1 MKKRTK
7 NNRGWAMIL
16 LMLAISLQVQ
26 AQNLITL
33 KLENKP
39 LPAAL
44 KLIEREGGK
53 NVIFSV
59 TETEKHHVSA
69 DIQQKTQAE
78 AISMIL
84 QGTPFIYKERA
95 DYFAIQKKDTRAKA
109 IEIRGKVMNEKNEP
123 MPYCNVLLLASD
135 STFVNGCVTQADGS
149 FLMLGEEGVPY
160 SLRASYIGYATATQ
174 TIGDKNLIQLLPDAQ
189 ALEEVTITAERP
201 LIEPS
206 ANGLKANV
214 IGTSLAKMGTASE
227 MLSHLPFVTGK
238 DGSYTVLGHGTPEI
252 YINNRKVRDTGE
264 LERLRADEIVS
275 AEVIT
280 TPGAQYAADV
290 PAVIRIRTIKQR
302 GQGWSGSLA
311 SNYDRGHKAR
321 GYEQVKL
328 NYRTGGLDIFGSGY
342 VTRSTFYGNSTSD
355 DRLEASSVWDMHTQ
369 TLRDRKLDY
378 FYGTL
383 GLNYDFNE
391 RHSVGVRYEPNTLLN
406 NHHNH
411 VYANVIVKKDGEFLE
426 EIQTV
431 QKNET
436 KPRWN
441 HSLNGYYVGSIGKW
455 QVDVNADYYFGRA
468 ETLQTITNNG
478 EEAAESTSKVRNY
491 LYAVKAVASSP
502 VGKGHFSIGT
512 EETFTNRHD
521 LFLQSGFSADAN
533 NHVKQS
539 LWSVFADYSLPL
551 GKWSFSAGFRYEYQK
566 TDYYENNIYKEEQSP
581 TYNDFIP
588 TLSANYRNG
597 DWSLTLSYKNY
608 KENVPYSIL
617 TNAINY
623 RSKYEYMTG
632 NPLLPKQTSDRLS
645 LDASWKW
652 IYLTTWYQYVKNS
665 LTTVTQAYNDET
677 HPGVTVIDYQVIPD
691 TYSYGTMVTLAPRFG
706 IWQPQLTTGVSFW
719 DSDLKTIGIDYDW
732 NDPYWYV
739 ILDNTFT
746 LPKGWFINL
755 QATYVPKFKQGSADK
770 KAMGVVDFRLSK
782 SFLKDDALSVTL
794 TANDIF
800 HTQHN
805 AMTAYSIG
813 TSTTFTEY
821 YDHQRVGV
829 TLSYKFNAT
838 KSKYKGTGAGQSEK
852 SRL

>member
-1 MKKRTK
+1 MKERR
-7 NNRGWAMIL
+7 NNRGWAIIIW
-16 LMLAISLQVQ
+16 MLTIALQTQ
-26 AQNLITL
+26 AQNLISL

-53 NVIFSV
+53 NIIFSV
-59 TETEKHHVSA
+59 TETEKHSVSA
-69 DIQQKTQAE
+69 DIRQKTQAE
-78 AISMIL
+78 AIDMVL

-95 DYFAIQKKDTRAKA
+95 DYFAIQKKDTKAKT
-109 IEIRGKVMNEKNEP
+109 IEIRGMVMNEKNEP
-123 MPYCNVLLLASD
+123 MPYCNVLLLTSD
-135 STFVNGCVTQADGS
+135 STFVNGCVTKEDGS
-149 FLMLGEEGVPY
+149 FLMIGEEGRPY
-160 SLRASYIGYATATQ
+160 LIKASYIGYVITTQ
-174 TIGDKNLIQLLPDAQ
+174 AIEARNLIQLLPDAFT
-189 ALEEVTITAERP
+189 LEEVTVTAERP

-252 YINNRKVRDTGE
+252 YINNRKVRDTSE
-264 LERLRADEIVS
+264 LDRLHADEIVS

-280 TPGAQYAADV
+280 TPGAQYAANV
-290 PAVIRIRTIKQR
+290 PAVIRIRTVKQR
-302 GQGWSGSLA
+302 GQGWSGSFRT
-311 SNYDRGHKAR
+311 NYSQGSLAR
-321 GYEQVKL
+321 GNGQVNL
-328 NYRTGGLDIFGSGY
+328 NYRTGGLDIFGRAY
-342 VTRSTFYGNSTSD
+342 VTRSSFYGNSTSD
-355 DRLEASSVWDMHTQ
+355 DRLEASSVWDVHTQ
-369 TLRDRKLDY
+369 KHYNQKTDY
-378 FYGTL
+378 FFGTL
-383 GLNYDFNE
+383 GFNYDFNE
-391 RHSVGVRYEPNTLLN
+391 RHSIGLRYEPNAPFG
-406 NHHNH
+406 NHQKH
-411 VYANVIVKKDGEFLE
+411 VYSDVTVKKDDEFLE
-426 EIQTV
+426 EMKTEQV
-431 QKNET
+431 NQDKS
-436 KPRWN
+436 KWK
-441 HSLNGYYVGSIGKW
+441 HSVNAYYTGNIGKW
-455 QVDVNADYYFGRA
+455 QVDVNADYLFGQS
-468 ETLQTITNNG
+468 EKLQQITNNG
-478 EEAAESTSKVRNY
+478 EKAAESTSKVRNY
-491 LYAVKAVASSP
+491 LYAVKAVASTP
-502 VGKGHFSIGT
+502 IGKGHFSIGT

-521 LFLQSGFSADAN
+521 LFLQSGFSADAD

-539 LWSVFADYSLPL
+539 SWSAFANYSLPL
-551 GKWSFSAGFRYEYQK
+551 GKWNLSAGFRYEHQQ
-566 TDYYENNIYKEEQSP
+566 TDYYENNIYKKEQSP
-581 TYNDFIP
+581 VYNDFIP

-597 DWSLTLSYKNY
+597 DWNLNLSYKYLKGNP
-608 KENVPYSIL
+608 PYSL
-617 TNAINY
+617 LNSAINY

-632 NPLLPKQTSDRLS
+632 NPLLEKQQNKAFL

-652 IYLTTWYQYVKNS
+652 IYISIWYNSVKNS
-665 LTTVTQAYNDET
+665 ITTVSQAYNDET
-677 HPGVTVIDYQVIPD
+677 HPGVTIIDYQNIPSAR
-691 TYSYGTMVTLAPRFG
+691 SYGGNITLAPKFG
-706 IWQPQLTTGVSFW
+706 FWQPQATINLSFW
-719 DSDLKTIGIDYDW
+719 DSDLEAIGINYDW
-732 NDPYWYV
+732 NDPYWYF

-746 LPKGWFINL
+746 LPKGWFINV
-755 QATYVPKFKQGSADK
+755 QGTYVPKFKQSASKK

>member
-1 MKKRTK
+1 MKERR
-7 NNRGWAMIL
+7 NNRGWAIIIW
-16 LMLAISLQVQ
+16 MLAIALQTQ
-26 AQNLITL
+26 AQNLISL

-44 KLIEREGGK
+44 KLIEREGRK

-59 TETEKHHVSA
+59 TETEKHSVSA
-69 DIQQKTQAE
+69 DIRQKTQAE
-78 AISMIL
+78 AIDMVL
-84 QGTPFIYKERA
+84 QGTPFIYKERT
-95 DYFAIQKKDTRAKA
+95 DYFAIQKKDTKAKA
-109 IEIRGKVMNEKNEP
+109 IEIRGMVMNEKNEP
-123 MPYCNVLLLASD
+123 MPYCNVLLLTSD
-135 STFVNGCVTQADGS
+135 STFVNGCVTKEDGS
-149 FLMLGEEGVPY
+149 FLMMGEEGRPY
-160 SLRASYIGYATATQ
+160 LIKASYIGYVTTTQ
-174 TIGDKNLIQLLPDAQ
+174 TLEARNLIQLLPDAL

-214 IGTSLAKMGTASE
+214 IGTSLAKMGTAGE

-252 YINNRKVRDTGE
+252 YINNRKVRDTSE
-264 LERLRADEIVS
+264 LDRLRADEIVS

-280 TPGAQYAADV
+280 TPGAQYAANV
-290 PAVIRIRTIKQR
+290 PAVIRIKTVKQR
-302 GQGWSGSLA
+302 GQGWSGSFRT
-311 SNYDRGHKAR
+311 NYSQGSLAR
-321 GYEQVKL
+321 GYGQVNL
-328 NYRTGGLDIFGSGY
+328 NYRTGGLDIFGMGY
-342 VTRSTFYGNSTSD
+342 VTRSSFYGNSTSD
-355 DRLEASSVWDMHTQ
+355 DRLEASSVWDVHTQ
-369 TLRDRKLDY
+369 KHYNQKTDY
-378 FYGTL
+378 FFGTL
-383 GLNYDFNE
+383 GFNYDFNE
-391 RHSVGVRYEPNTLLN
+391 RHSIGLRYEPNAPFG
-406 NHHNH
+406 NHKKH
-411 VYANVIVKKDGEFLE
+411 VYSDVTVKKDGEFLE
-426 EIQTV
+426 EMKTEQV
-431 QKNET
+431 NQDKS
-436 KPRWN
+436 KWK
-441 HSLNGYYVGSIGKW
+441 HSVNAYYTGNIGKW
-455 QVDVNADYYFGRA
+455 QVDVNADYLFGQS
-468 ETLQTITNNG
+468 EKLQQITNNG
-478 EEAAESTSKVRNY
+478 EKAAESTSKVRNY
-491 LYAVKAVASSP
+491 LYAVKAVASTP
-502 VGKGHFSIGT
+502 IGKGHFSIGT

-521 LFLQSGFSADAN
+521 LFLQSGFSADAD

-539 LWSVFADYSLPL
+539 SWSAFANYSLPL
-551 GKWSFSAGFRYEYQK
+551 GKWNLSAGFRYEHQQ

-581 TYNDFIP
+581 VYNDFIP

-597 DWSLTLSYKNY
+597 DWNLNLSYKYLKGNP
-608 KENVPYSIL
+608 PYSL
-617 TNAINY
+617 LNSAINY

-632 NPLLPKQTSDRLS
+632 NPLLEKQQNKAFL

-652 IYLTTWYQYVKNS
+652 IYISTWYNSVKNS
-665 LTTVTQAYNDET
+665 ITTVSQAYNDET
-677 HPGVTVIDYQVIPD
+677 HPGVTIIDYQNIPSAR
-691 TYSYGTMVTLAPRFG
+691 SYGGNITLAPKFG
-706 IWQPQLTTGVSFW
+706 FWQPQATINLSFW
-719 DSDLKTIGIDYDW
+719 DSDLEAIGINYDW
-732 NDPYWYV
+732 NDPYWYF

-746 LPKGWFINL
+746 LPKGWFINV
-755 QATYVPKFKQGSADK
+755 QGTYVPKFKQSASKK

>member
-1 MKKRTK
+1 MKERR
-7 NNRGWAMIL
+7 NNRGWAIIIW
-16 LMLAISLQVQ
+16 MLAIALQTQ
-26 AQNLITL
+26 AQNLISL

-44 KLIEREGGK
+44 KLIEREGRK

-59 TETEKHHVSA
+59 TETEKHSVSA
-69 DIQQKTQAE
+69 DIRQKTQAE
-78 AISMIL
+78 AIDMVL
-84 QGTPFIYKERA
+84 QGTPFIYKERT
-95 DYFAIQKKDTRAKA
+95 DYFAIQKKDTKAKA
-109 IEIRGKVMNEKNEP
+109 IEIRGMVMNEKNEP
-123 MPYCNVLLLASD
+123 MPYCNVLLLTSD
-135 STFVNGCVTQADGS
+135 STFVNGCVTKEDGS
-149 FLMLGEEGVPY
+149 FLMMGEEGRPY
-160 SLRASYIGYATATQ
+160 LIKASYIGYVTTTQ
-174 TIGDKNLIQLLPDAQ
+174 TLEARNLIQLLPDAL

-214 IGTSLAKMGTASE
+214 IGTSLAKMGTAGE

-252 YINNRKVRDTGE
+252 YINNRKVRDTSE
-264 LERLRADEIVS
+264 LDRLRADEIVS

-280 TPGAQYAADV
+280 TPGAQYAANV
-290 PAVIRIRTIKQR
+290 PAVIRIKTVKQR
-302 GQGWSGSLA
+302 GQGWSGSFRT
-311 SNYDRGHKAR
+311 NYSQGSLAR
-321 GYEQVKL
+321 GYGQVNL
-328 NYRTGGLDIFGSGY
+328 NYRTGGLDIFGMGY
-342 VTRSTFYGNSTSD
+342 VTRSSFYGNSTSD
-355 DRLEASSVWDMHTQ
+355 DRLEASSVWDVHTQ
-369 TLRDRKLDY
+369 KHYNQKTDY
-378 FYGTL
+378 FFGTL
-383 GLNYDFNE
+383 GFNYDFNE
-391 RHSVGVRYEPNTLLN
+391 RHSIGLRYEPNAPFG
-406 NHHNH
+406 NHKKH
-411 VYANVIVKKDGEFLE
+411 VYSDVTVKKDGEFLE
-426 EIQTV
+426 EMKTEQV
-431 QKNET
+431 NQDKS
-436 KPRWN
+436 KWK
-441 HSLNGYYVGSIGKW
+441 HSVNAYYTGNIGKW
-455 QVDVNADYYFGRA
+455 QVDVNADYLFGQS
-468 ETLQTITNNG
+468 EKLQQITNN
-478 EEAAESTSKVRNY
+478 EEKAAESTSKVRNY
-491 LYAVKAVASSP
+491 LYAVKAVASTP
-502 VGKGHFSIGT
+502 IGKGHFSIGT

-521 LFLQSGFSADAN
+521 LFLQSGFSADAD

-539 LWSVFADYSLPL
+539 SWSAFANYSLPL
-551 GKWSFSAGFRYEYQK
+551 GKWNLSAGFRYEHQQ

-581 TYNDFIP
+581 VYNDFIP

-597 DWSLTLSYKNY
+597 DWNLNLSYKYLKGNP
-608 KENVPYSIL
+608 PYSL
-617 TNAINY
+617 LNSAINY

-632 NPLLPKQTSDRLS
+632 NPLLEKQQNKAFL

-652 IYLTTWYQYVKNS
+652 IYISTWYNSVKNS
-665 LTTVTQAYNDET
+665 ITTVSQAYNDET
-677 HPGVTVIDYQVIPD
+677 HPGVTIIDYQNIPSAR
-691 TYSYGTMVTLAPRFG
+691 SYGGNITLAPKFG
-706 IWQPQLTTGVSFW
+706 FWQPQATINLSFW
-719 DSDLKTIGIDYDW
+719 DSDLEAIGINYDW
-732 NDPYWYV
+732 NDPYWYF

-746 LPKGWFINL
+746 LPKGWFINV
-755 QATYVPKFKQGSADK
+755 QGTYVPKFKQSASKK

>member
-1 MKKRTK
+1 MKKRR
-7 NNRGWAMIL
+7 NNRGWAIIIW
-16 LMLAISLQVQ
+16 MLAIALQTQ
-26 AQNLITL
+26 AQNLISL

-59 TETEKHHVSA
+59 TETEKHSVSA
-69 DIQQKTQAE
+69 DIRQKTQAE
-78 AISMIL
+78 AIDMVL
-84 QGTPFIYKERA
+84 QGTPFIYKERT
-95 DYFAIQKKDTRAKA
+95 DYFAIQKKDTKAKA
-109 IEIRGKVMNEKNEP
+109 IEIRGMVMNEKNEP
-123 MPYCNVLLLASD
+123 MPYCNVLLLTSD
-135 STFVNGCVTQADGS
+135 STFVNGCVTKEDGS
-149 FLMLGEEGVPY
+149 FLMMGEESRPY
-160 SLRASYIGYATATQ
+160 LIKASYIGYVTTTQ
-174 TIGDKNLIQLLPDAQ
+174 ALEARNLIQLLPDAM
-189 ALEEVTITAERP
+189 ALEEVTVTAERP
-201 LIEPS
+201 LIEAS

-252 YINNRKVRDTGE
+252 YINNRKVRDTSE
-264 LERLRADEIVS
+264 LDRLRADEIVS

-280 TPGAQYAADV
+280 TPGAQYAANV
-290 PAVIRIRTIKQR
+290 PAVIRIRTVKQR
-302 GQGWSGSLA
+302 GQGWSGSFRT
-311 SNYDRGHKAR
+311 NYSQGSLAR
-321 GYEQVKL
+321 GNGQVNL
-328 NYRTGGLDIFGSGY
+328 NYRTGGLDIFGRAY
-342 VTRSTFYGNSTSD
+342 VTRSSFYGNSTSD
-355 DRLEASSVWDMHTQ
+355 DRLEASSVWDVHTQ
-369 TLRDRKLDY
+369 KHYNQKTDY
-378 FYGTL
+378 FFGTL
-383 GLNYDFNE
+383 GFNYDFNE
-391 RHSVGVRYEPNTLLN
+391 RHSIGLRYEPNAPFG
-406 NHHNH
+406 NHQKH
-411 VYANVIVKKDGEFLE
+411 VYSDVTVKKDDEFLE
-426 EIQTV
+426 EMKTEQV
-431 QKNET
+431 NQDKS
-436 KPRWN
+436 KWK
-441 HSLNGYYVGSIGKW
+441 HSVNAYYTGNIGKW
-455 QVDVNADYYFGRA
+455 QVDVNADYLFGQS
-468 ETLQTITNNG
+468 EKLQQITNNG
-478 EEAAESTSKVRNY
+478 EKAAESTGKVRNY
-491 LYAVKAVASSP
+491 LYAVKAVASTP
-502 VGKGHFSIGT
+502 IGKGHFSIGT

-521 LFLQSGFSADAN
+521 LFLQSGFSADAD

-539 LWSVFADYSLPL
+539 SWSAFANYSLPL
-551 GKWSFSAGFRYEYQK
+551 GKWNLSAGFRYEHQQ

-581 TYNDFIP
+581 VYNDFIP

-597 DWSLTLSYKNY
+597 DWNLNLSYKYLKGNP
-608 KENVPYSIL
+608 PYSL
-617 TNAINY
+617 LNSAINY

-632 NPLLPKQTSDRLS
+632 NPLLEKQQNKAFL

-652 IYLTTWYQYVKNS
+652 IYISTWYNSVKNS
-665 LTTVTQAYNDET
+665 ITTVSQAYNDET
-677 HPGVTVIDYQVIPD
+677 HPGVTIIDYQNIPSAR
-691 TYSYGTMVTLAPRFG
+691 SYGGNITLAPKFG
-706 IWQPQLTTGVSFW
+706 FWQPQATINLSFW
-719 DSDLKTIGIDYDW
+719 DSDLEAIGINYDW
-732 NDPYWYV
+732 NDPYWYF

-746 LPKGWFINL
+746 LPKGWFINV
-755 QATYVPKFKQGSADK
+755 QGTYVPKFKQSASKK

>member
-1 MKKRTK
+1 MKEKRD
-7 NNRGWAMIL
+7 NRGWVIIL
-16 LMLAISLQVQ
+16 IFLTLVLNTQ
-26 AQNLITL
+26 AQNLIN
-33 KLENKP
+33 LEFKGKP

-53 NVIFSV
+53 NIIFSV
-59 TETEKHHVSA
+59 TETEKHSVSA
-69 DIQQKTQAE
+69 NIQQKTQAE
-78 AISMIL
+78 AISIVL
-84 QGTPFIYKERA
+84 QGTPFTYKERT
-95 DYFAIQKKDTRAKA
+95 DYFAIQKKDTKAKA
-109 IEIRGKVMNEKNEP
+109 IEIRGIVIDEKNEP
-123 MPYCNVLLLASD
+123 MPYCNVLLLSSD
-135 STFVNGCVTQADGS
+135 STFVNGCITKDDGS
-149 FLMLGEEGVPY
+149 FLMMGEEGVPY

-174 TIGDKNLIQLLPDAQ
+174 AIGSKNLIQLLPDSKI
-189 ALEEVTITAERP
+189 LEEVTVTAERP

-214 IGTSLAKMGTASE
+214 IGTSLAKMGTAND
-227 MLSHLPFVTGK
+227 MLSHLPLVTGK

-264 LERLRADEIVS
+264 LDRLRADEIVS
-275 AEVIT
+275 AEIIT
-280 TPGAQYAADV
+280 TPGAEYAANV
-290 PAVIRIRTIKQR
+290 AAVIRIKTIKQR

-311 SNYDRGHKAR
+311 TNYNKGQMAR

-342 VTRSTFYGNSTSD
+342 VTRSTFYGNSTAD
-355 DRLEASSVWDMHTQ
+355 DRLEASSIWETHTQ
-369 TLRDRKLDY
+369 KHYNRKLDY

-383 GLNYDFNE
+383 GFNYDFNE
-391 RHSVGVRYEPNTLLN
+391 RHSIGVRYEPKTLFK
-406 NHHNH
+406 NHYNH
-411 VYANVIVKKDGEFLE
+411 VHADVIVKKDGEFLE
-426 EIQTV
+426 NMKTKQE
-431 QKNET
+431 NET
-436 KPRWN
+436 KPQWN

-455 QVDVNADYYFGRA
+455 QVDVNADYYLGQS
-468 ETLQTITNNG
+468 ETLQSITNNG
-478 EEAAESTSKVRNY
+478 KEAAESTSKIRNY
-491 LYAVKAVASSP
+491 LYAVKAVVSRP
-502 VGKGHFSIGT
+502 LTKGHLSIGT
-512 EETFTNRHD
+512 EETYTNRHD
-521 LFLQSGFSADAN
+521 RFLQSGFSTDAN

-539 LWSVFADYSLPL
+539 LWSVFANYSLPL

-566 TDYYENNIYKEEQSP
+566 TDYYENKIYQEEQSP

-597 DWSLTLSYKNY
+597 DWNLNLSYKNY
-608 KENVPYSIL
+608 KENVSYSVL

-632 NPLLPKQTSDRLS
+632 NPLLPKQTSDRLT
-645 LDASWKW
+645 LDAFWKW
-652 IYLTTWYQYVKNS
+652 IYLSTWFQHVKNS

-677 HPGVTVIDYQVIPD
+677 HPGVTIIDYQAIPD
-691 TYSYGTMVTLAPRFG
+691 SYSYGTMLTLAPKLG
-706 IWQPQLTTGVSFW
+706 IWQPQVTTGVSFW
-719 DSDLKTIGIDYDW
+719 DSDLEAIGIKYDW
-732 NDPYWYV
+732 NDPYWYI
-739 ILDNTFT
+739 ILDNTLN

-755 QATYVPKFKQGSADK
+755 QATYVPKFKQDSAKK

-782 SFLKDDALSVTL
+782 SFLKDDALSITL

-805 AMTAYSIG
+805 AMTSYSIG

-821 YDHQRVGV
+821 YDHQRIGV

-852 SRL
+852 NRL

>member
-1 MKKRTK
+1 MKKRR
-7 NNRGWAMIL
+7 NNRGWAIIL
-16 LMLAISLQVQ
+16 LMLTVALQVQ
-26 AQNLITL
+26 AQNLISL
-33 KLENKP
+33 KLENRP

-59 TETEKHHVSA
+59 TETEKHSVSA
-69 DIQQKTQAE
+69 DIRQKTQAE
-78 AISMIL
+78 AIDMVL
-84 QGTPFIYKERA
+84 QGTPFIYKERE
-95 DYFAIQKKDTRAKA
+95 DYFAIQKKDTKAKA
-109 IEIRGKVMNEKNEP
+109 IEIRGMVIDEKNEP
-123 MPYCNVLLLASD
+123 MPYCNVLLLTSD
-135 STFVNGCVTQADGS
+135 STFVNGCVTKEDGS
-149 FLMLGEEGVPY
+149 FLMMGEESRPY
-160 SLRASYIGYATATQ
+160 LIKASYIGYITTTQ
-174 TIGDKNLIQLLPDAQ
+174 ALETRNLIQLLPDAL
-189 ALEEVTITAERP
+189 ALEEVTVTAERP

-214 IGTSLAKMGTASE
+214 IGTSLAKMGTAGE

-264 LERLRADEIVS
+264 LDRLRADEIVS

-280 TPGAQYAADV
+280 TPSAQYAANV
-290 PAVIRIRTIKQR
+290 PAVIRIRTVKQR
-302 GQGWSGSLA
+302 GQGWSGSFRT
-311 SNYDRGHKAR
+311 NYSQGSLAR
-321 GYEQVKL
+321 GNGQVNL
-328 NYRTGGLDIFGSGY
+328 NYRTGGLDIFGRAY
-342 VTRSTFYGNSTSD
+342 VTRSSFYGNSTSD
-355 DRLEASSVWDMHTQ
+355 DRLEASSVWDVHTQ
-369 TLRDRKLDY
+369 KHYNQKTDY
-378 FYGTL
+378 FFGTL
-383 GLNYDFNE
+383 GFNYDFNE
-391 RHSVGVRYEPNTLLN
+391 RHSIGLRYEPNAPFG
-406 NHHNH
+406 NHQKH
-411 VYANVIVKKDGEFLE
+411 VYSDVTVKKDGEFLE
-426 EIQTV
+426 EMKTEQV
-431 QKNET
+431 NQDKS
-436 KPRWN
+436 KWK
-441 HSLNGYYVGSIGKW
+441 HSVNAYYTGNIGKW
-455 QVDVNADYYFGRA
+455 QVDVNADYLFGQS
-468 ETLQTITNNG
+468 EKLQQITNNG
-478 EEAAESTSKVRNY
+478 EKAAESTSKVRNY
-491 LYAVKAVASSP
+491 LYAVKAVASTP
-502 VGKGHFSIGT
+502 IGKGHFSIGT

-521 LFLQSGFSADAN
+521 LFLQSGFSADAD

-539 LWSVFADYSLPL
+539 SWSAFANYSLPL
-551 GKWSFSAGFRYEYQK
+551 GKWNLSAGFRYEHQQ

-581 TYNDFIP
+581 VYNDFIP

-597 DWSLTLSYKNY
+597 DWNLNLSYKYLKGNP
-608 KENVPYSIL
+608 PYSL
-617 TNAINY
+617 LNSAINY

-632 NPLLPKQTSDRLS
+632 NPLLEKQQNKAFL

-652 IYLTTWYQYVKNS
+652 IYISTWYNSVKNS
-665 LTTVTQAYNDET
+665 ITTVSQAYNDET
-677 HPGVTVIDYQVIPD
+677 HPGVTIIDYQNIPSAR
-691 TYSYGTMVTLAPRFG
+691 SYGGNITLAPKFG
-706 IWQPQLTTGVSFW
+706 FWQPQATINLSFW
-719 DSDLKTIGIDYDW
+719 DSDLEAIGINYDW
-732 NDPYWYV
+732 NDPYWYF

-746 LPKGWFINL
+746 LPKGWFINV
-755 QATYVPKFKQGSADK
+755 QGTYVPKFKQSASKK

>member
-1 MKKRTK
+1 MKERR
-7 NNRGWAMIL
+7 NNRGWAIIIW
-16 LMLAISLQVQ
+16 MLAIALQTQ
-26 AQNLITL
+26 AQNLISL

-44 KLIEREGGK
+44 KLIEREGRK

-59 TETEKHHVSA
+59 TETEKHSVSA
-69 DIQQKTQAE
+69 DIRQKTQAE
-78 AISMIL
+78 AIDMVL
-84 QGTPFIYKERA
+84 QGTPFIYKERT
-95 DYFAIQKKDTRAKA
+95 DYFAIQKKDTKAKA
-109 IEIRGKVMNEKNEP
+109 IEIRGMVMNEKNEP
-123 MPYCNVLLLASD
+123 MPYCNVLLLTSD
-135 STFVNGCVTQADGS
+135 STFVNGCVTKEDGS
-149 FLMLGEEGVPY
+149 FLMMGEEGRPY
-160 SLRASYIGYATATQ
+160 LIKASYIGYVTTTQ
-174 TIGDKNLIQLLPDAQ
+174 TLEARNLIQLLPDAL

-214 IGTSLAKMGTASE
+214 IGTSLAKMGTAGE

-252 YINNRKVRDTGE
+252 YINNRKVRDTSE
-264 LERLRADEIVS
+264 LDRLRADEIVS

-280 TPGAQYAADV
+280 TPGAQYAANV
-290 PAVIRIRTIKQR
+290 PAVIRIKTVKQR
-302 GQGWSGSLA
+302 GQGWSGSFRT
-311 SNYDRGHKAR
+311 NYSQGSLAR
-321 GYEQVKL
+321 GNGQVNL
-328 NYRTGGLDIFGSGY
+328 NYRTGGLDIFGMGY
-342 VTRSTFYGNSTSD
+342 VTRSSFYGNSTSD
-355 DRLEASSVWDMHTQ
+355 DRLEASSVWDVHTQ
-369 TLRDRKLDY
+369 KHYNQKTDY
-378 FYGTL
+378 FFGTL
-383 GLNYDFNE
+383 GFNYDFNE
-391 RHSVGVRYEPNTLLN
+391 RHSIGLRYEPNAPFG
-406 NHHNH
+406 NHKKH
-411 VYANVIVKKDGEFLE
+411 VYSDVTVKKDGEFLE
-426 EIQTV
+426 EMKTEQV
-431 QKNET
+431 NQDKS
-436 KPRWN
+436 KWK
-441 HSLNGYYVGSIGKW
+441 HSVNAYYTGNIGKW
-455 QVDVNADYYFGRA
+455 QVDVNADYLFGQS
-468 ETLQTITNNG
+468 EKLQQITNN
-478 EEAAESTSKVRNY
+478 EEKAAESTSKVRNY
-491 LYAVKAVASSP
+491 LYAVKAVASTP
-502 VGKGHFSIGT
+502 IGKGHFSIGT

-521 LFLQSGFSADAN
+521 LFLQSGFSADAD

-539 LWSVFADYSLPL
+539 SWSAFANYSLPL
-551 GKWSFSAGFRYEYQK
+551 GKWNLSAGFRYEHQQ

-581 TYNDFIP
+581 VYNDFIP

-597 DWSLTLSYKNY
+597 DWNLNLSYKYLKGNP
-608 KENVPYSIL
+608 PYSL
-617 TNAINY
+617 LNSAINY

-632 NPLLPKQTSDRLS
+632 NPLLEKQQNKAFL

-652 IYLTTWYQYVKNS
+652 IYISTWYNSVKNS
-665 LTTVTQAYNDET
+665 ITTVSQAYNDET
-677 HPGVTVIDYQVIPD
+677 HPGVTIIDYQNIPSAR
-691 TYSYGTMVTLAPRFG
+691 SYGGNITLAPKFG
-706 IWQPQLTTGVSFW
+706 FWQPQATINLSFW
-719 DSDLKTIGIDYDW
+719 DSDLEAIGINYDW
-732 NDPYWYV
+732 NDPYWYF

-746 LPKGWFINL
+746 LPKGWFINV
-755 QATYVPKFKQGSADK
+755 QGTYVPKFKQSASKK

>member
-1 MKKRTK
+1 M
-7 NNRGWAMIL
+7 M
-16 LMLAISLQVQ
+16 
-26 AQNLITL
+26 
-33 KLENKP
+33 
-39 LPAAL
+39 
-44 KLIEREGGK
+44 
-53 NVIFSV
+53 
-59 TETEKHHVSA
+59 
-69 DIQQKTQAE
+69 
-78 AISMIL
+78 
-84 QGTPFIYKERA
+84 
-95 DYFAIQKKDTRAKA
+95 
-109 IEIRGKVMNEKNEP
+109 
-123 MPYCNVLLLASD
+123 
-135 STFVNGCVTQADGS
+135 
-149 FLMLGEEGVPY
+149 GEEGVSY
-160 SLRASYIGYATATQ
+160 KLRASFIGYATATQ
-174 TIGDKNLIQLLPDAQ
+174 TIGSKNLIQLVPDAQ

-214 IGTSLAKMGTASE
+214 VGTSLAKMGTASE

-264 LERLRADEIVS
+264 LDRLRADEIVS

-280 TPGAQYAADV
+280 VPGAHYAADV

-311 SNYDRGHKAR
+311 SKYDRGHKAR

-369 TLRDRKLDY
+369 TLRNRKLDY

-383 GLNYDFNE
+383 GFNYDFNE
-391 RHSVGVRYEPNTLLN
+391 RHSIGVRYEPNTLLN
-406 NHHNH
+406 NHYNH
-411 VYANVIVKKDGEFLE
+411 VYADVIVKKDGEFLE
-426 EIQTV
+426 EIKTV
-431 QKNET
+431 QENET
-436 KPRWN
+436 KPQWS
-441 HSLNGYYVGSIGKW
+441 HSLNGYYVGSVGKW

-502 VGKGHFSIGT
+502 IGKGHFSIGT

-597 DWSLTLSYKNY
+597 DWNLTLSYKNY

-632 NPLLPKQTSDRLS
+632 DPLLPKQTSDRLS
-645 LDASWKW
+645 LDTSWKW

-677 HPGVTVIDYQVIPD
+677 HPGVTIIDRQAIPES
-691 TYSYGTMVTLAPRFG
+691 YSYGTMLTLAPRFG

-719 DSDLKTIGIDYDW
+719 DSDLEAIGINYDW

-746 LPKGWFINL
+746 LSKGWFINL

-821 YDHQRVGV
+821 YDHQRVGI

>member
-1 MKKRTK
+1 MKKRR
-7 NNRGWAMIL
+7 NNRGWAIIIW
-16 LMLAISLQVQ
+16 MLAIALQTQ
-26 AQNLITL
+26 AQNLISL

-59 TETEKHHVSA
+59 TETEKHSVSA
-69 DIQQKTQAE
+69 DIRQKTQAE
-78 AISMIL
+78 AIDMVL
-84 QGTPFIYKERA
+84 QGTPFIYKERT
-95 DYFAIQKKDTRAKA
+95 DYFAIQKKDTKAKT
-109 IEIRGKVMNEKNEP
+109 IEIRGMVMDEKNEP
-123 MPYCNVLLLASD
+123 MPYCNVLLLTSD
-135 STFVNGCVTQADGS
+135 STFVNGCVTKEDGS
-149 FLMLGEEGVPY
+149 FLMMGEEGVPY
-160 SLRASYIGYATATQ
+160 SLKASYIGYVTTTQ
-174 TIGDKNLIQLLPDAQ
+174 ALEARNLIQLLPDAL
-189 ALEEVTITAERP
+189 ALEEVTVTAERP

-252 YINNRKVRDTGE
+252 YINNRKVRDTSE
-264 LERLRADEIVS
+264 LDRLRADEIVS

-280 TPGAQYAADV
+280 TPGAQYAANV
-290 PAVIRIRTIKQR
+290 PAVIRIRTVKQR
-302 GQGWSGSLA
+302 GQGWSGSFRT
-311 SNYDRGHKAR
+311 NYSQGSLAR
-321 GYEQVKL
+321 GNGQVNL
-328 NYRTGGLDIFGSGY
+328 NYRTGGLDIFGMGY
-342 VTRSTFYGNSTSD
+342 VTRSSFYGNSTSD
-355 DRLEASSVWDMHTQ
+355 DRLEASSVWDVHTQ
-369 TLRDRKLDY
+369 KHYNQKTDY
-378 FYGTL
+378 FFGTL
-383 GLNYDFNE
+383 GFNYDFNE
-391 RHSVGVRYEPNTLLN
+391 RHSIGLRYEPNAPFG
-406 NHHNH
+406 NHKKH
-411 VYANVIVKKDGEFLE
+411 VYSDVTVKKDGEFLE
-426 EIQTV
+426 EMKTEQV
-431 QKNET
+431 NQDKS
-436 KPRWN
+436 KWK
-441 HSLNGYYVGSIGKW
+441 HSVNAYYTGNIGKW
-455 QVDVNADYYFGRA
+455 QVDVNADYLFGQS
-468 ETLQTITNNG
+468 EKLQQITNNG
-478 EEAAESTSKVRNY
+478 EKAAESTSKVRNY
-491 LYAVKAVASSP
+491 LYAVKAVASTP
-502 VGKGHFSIGT
+502 IGKGHFSIGT

-521 LFLQSGFSADAN
+521 LFLQSGFSADAD

-539 LWSVFADYSLPL
+539 SWSAFANYSLPL
-551 GKWSFSAGFRYEYQK
+551 GKWNLSAGFRYEHQQ

-581 TYNDFIP
+581 VYNDFIP

-597 DWSLTLSYKNY
+597 DWNLNLSYKYLKGNP
-608 KENVPYSIL
+608 PYSL
-617 TNAINY
+617 LNSAINY

-632 NPLLPKQTSDRLS
+632 NPLLEKQQNKAFL

-652 IYLTTWYQYVKNS
+652 IYISTWYNSVKNS
-665 LTTVTQAYNDET
+665 ITTVSQAYNDET
-677 HPGVTVIDYQVIPD
+677 HPGVTIIDYQNIPSAR
-691 TYSYGTMVTLAPRFG
+691 SYGGNITLAPKFG
-706 IWQPQLTTGVSFW
+706 FWQPQATINLSFW
-719 DSDLKTIGIDYDW
+719 DSDLEAIGINYDW
-732 NDPYWYV
+732 NDPYWYF

-746 LPKGWFINL
+746 LPKGWFINV
-755 QATYVPKFKQGSADK
+755 QGTYVPKFKQSASKK

>member
-1 MKKRTK
+1 MKKTR
-7 NNRGWAMIL
+7 NNRGWAIII
-16 LMLAISLQVQ
+16 LMLAIALQTQ
-26 AQNLITL
+26 AQNLINL
-33 KLENKP
+33 KLENKT

-59 TETEKHHVSA
+59 TETEKHSVSA

-78 AISMIL
+78 AIGIVL

-95 DYFAIQKKDTRAKA
+95 DYFAIQKKDARAKA
-109 IEIRGKVMNEKNEP
+109 IEIRGMVMDEKNEP
-123 MPYCNVLLLASD
+123 MPYCNVLLLTSD
-135 STFVNGCVTQADGS
+135 STFVNGCVTKEDGS
-149 FLMLGEEGVPY
+149 FLMIGEEGRPY
-160 SLRASYIGYATATQ
+160 LIKASYIGYVITTQ
-174 TIGDKNLIQLLPDAQ
+174 AIEARNLIQLLPDAQ
-189 ALEEVTITAERP
+189 MLEEVTITAERP

-214 IGTSLAKMGTASE
+214 IGTSLAKMGTAGE

-264 LERLRADEIVS
+264 LDRLRADEIVS

-280 TPGAQYAADV
+280 TPGAQYAANV
-290 PAVIRIRTIKQR
+290 PAVIRIRTVKQR

-311 SNYDRGHKAR
+311 TNYNQGHTAG
-321 GYEQVKL
+321 GYGQVKL

-391 RHSVGVRYEPNTLLN
+391 RHSIGVRYEPNTLLN
-406 NHHNH
+406 NHHNL
-411 VYANVIVKKDGEFLE
+411 VYADVIVKKDGELLE
-426 EIQTV
+426 EIKTV

-436 KPRWN
+436 KPQWS

-455 QVDVNADYYFGRA
+455 QVDVNADYYFGRT

-491 LYAVKAVASSP
+491 LYAVKAVASTP
-502 VGKGHFSIGT
+502 IGKGHFSIGT

-521 LFLQSGFSADAN
+521 LFIQSGFSADAN

-539 LWSVFADYSLPL
+539 LWSVFANYSFPL
-551 GKWSFSAGFRYEYQK
+551 GKWSFSAGFRYEHQK
-566 TDYYENNIYKEEQSP
+566 TNYYENNIYKKEQSP

-597 DWSLTLSYKNY
+597 DWNLNLSYKYLKGNP
-608 KENVPYSIL
+608 PYSL
-617 TNAINY
+617 LNSTINY

-632 NPLLPKQTSDRLS
+632 NPLLEKQQNKAFL

-652 IYLTTWYQYVKNS
+652 IYISTWYNSVKNS
-665 LTTVTQAYNDET
+665 ITTVSQAYNDET
-677 HPGVTVIDYQVIPD
+677 HPGVTIINYQNIPSAR
-691 TYSYGTMVTLAPRFG
+691 SYGGNITLAPKFG
-706 IWQPQLTTGVSFW
+706 FWQPQATINLSFW
-719 DSDLKTIGIDYDW
+719 DSDLEAIGINYDW
-732 NDPYWYV
+732 NDPYWYF

-746 LPKGWFINL
+746 LPKGWFINV
-755 QATYVPKFKQGSADK
+755 QGTYVPKFKQSASKK

-813 TSTTFTEY
+813 TSTTFSEY

>member
-1 MKKRTK
+1 MKKRR
-7 NNRGWAMIL
+7 NNRGWVIIL
-16 LMLAISLQVQ
+16 LMLTVALQVQ
-26 AQNLITL
+26 AQNLISL

-44 KLIEREGGK
+44 KFIEREGGK
-53 NVIFSV
+53 NIIFSV
-59 TETEKHHVSA
+59 TETEKHSLSA
-69 DIQQKTQAE
+69 DIRQKTQAE
-78 AISMIL
+78 AIDMVL
-84 QGTPFIYKERA
+84 QGTPFIYKERT
-95 DYFAIQKKDTRAKA
+95 DYFAIQKKDTKAKT
-109 IEIRGKVMNEKNEP
+109 IEIRGMVMNEKNEP
-123 MPYCNVLLLASD
+123 MPYCNVLLLTSD
-135 STFVNGCVTQADGS
+135 STFVNGCVTKEDGS
-149 FLMLGEEGVPY
+149 FLMMGEEGVPY
-160 SLRASYIGYATATQ
+160 SLKASYIGYVTTTQ
-174 TIGDKNLIQLLPDAQ
+174 TLEARNLIQLRPDAL
-189 ALEEVTITAERP
+189 ALEEVTVTAERP

-264 LERLRADEIVS
+264 LDRLRADEIVS

-280 TPGAQYAADV
+280 TPGAQYAANV
-290 PAVIRIRTIKQR
+290 PAVIRIRTVKQR
-302 GQGWSGSLA
+302 GQGWSGSFRT
-311 SNYDRGHKAR
+311 NYSQGSLAR
-321 GYEQVKL
+321 GNGQVNL
-328 NYRTGGLDIFGSGY
+328 NYRTGGLDIFGRAY
-342 VTRSTFYGNSTSD
+342 VTRSSFYGNSTSD
-355 DRLEASSVWDMHTQ
+355 DRLEASSVWDVHTQ
-369 TLRDRKLDY
+369 KHYNQKTDY
-378 FYGTL
+378 FFGTL
-383 GLNYDFNE
+383 GFNYDFNE
-391 RHSVGVRYEPNTLLN
+391 RHSIGLRYEPNAPFG
-406 NHHNH
+406 NHKKH
-411 VYANVIVKKDGEFLE
+411 VYSDVTVKKDGEFLE
-426 EIQTV
+426 EMKTEQV
-431 QKNET
+431 NQDKS
-436 KPRWN
+436 KWK
-441 HSLNGYYVGSIGKW
+441 HSVNAYYTGNIGKW
-455 QVDVNADYYFGRA
+455 QVDVNADYLFGQS
-468 ETLQTITNNG
+468 EKLQQITNNG
-478 EEAAESTSKVRNY
+478 EKAAESTSKVRNY
-491 LYAVKAVASSP
+491 LYAVKAVASTP
-502 VGKGHFSIGT
+502 IGKGHFSIGT

-521 LFLQSGFSADAN
+521 LFLQSGFSADAD

-539 LWSVFADYSLPL
+539 LWSAFANYSLPL
-551 GKWSFSAGFRYEYQK
+551 GKWNLSAGFRYEHQQ
-566 TDYYENNIYKEEQSP
+566 TDYYENNIYKKEQSP
-581 TYNDFIP
+581 VYNDFIP

-597 DWSLTLSYKNY
+597 DWNLTLSYKNY
-608 KENVPYSIL
+608 KENPAYSVL

-632 NPLLPKQTSDRLS
+632 NPLLPKQISNLLS

-652 IYLTTWYQYVKNS
+652 IYLNAWYQHVKNS
-665 LTTVTQAYNDET
+665 LTTVTQAYNNET
-677 HPGVTVIDYQVIPD
+677 HPGVTIIDYQAIPD
-691 TYSYGTMVTLAPRFG
+691 SHSYGTAITLAPKFG
-706 IWQPQLTTGVSFW
+706 IWQPQATINFSFW
-719 DSDLKTIGIDYDW
+719 DSDLKAIGIDKDW
-732 NDPYWYV
+732 NDPYWYF

-746 LPKGWFINL
+746 LPKGWFINV
-755 QATYVPKFKQGSADK
+755 QGTYVPKFKQSASKK

>member
-1 MKKRTK
+1 MKEKRD
-7 NNRGWAMIL
+7 NRGWVISLIL
-16 LMLAISLQVQ
+16 LTLVLNTQ
-26 AQNLITL
+26 AQNLIN
-33 KLENKP
+33 LEFKDKP

-53 NVIFSV
+53 NIIFSV
-59 TETEKHHVSA
+59 TETEKHSVSA
-69 DIQQKTQAE
+69 HIQQKTQAE
-78 AISMIL
+78 AIGIIL

-214 IGTSLAKMGTASE
+214 VGTSLAKMGTASE

-280 TPGAQYAADV
+280 TPGAQYAANV
-290 PAVIRIRTIKQR
+290 PAVIRIRTIKQH
-302 GQGWSGSLA
+302 GQGWSGSFRT
-311 SNYDRGHKAR
+311 NYSQGSLAR
-321 GYEQVKL
+321 GYGQVNL

-355 DRLEASSVWDMHTQ
+355 DRLEASSVWDVHTQ
-369 TLRDRKLDY
+369 KYYNQKTDY
-378 FYGTL
+378 FFGTL
-383 GLNYDFNE
+383 GFNYDFNE
-391 RHSVGVRYEPNTLLN
+391 RHSIGLRYEPNAPFG
-406 NHHNH
+406 NHKKH
-411 VYANVIVKKDGEFLE
+411 VYSDVTVKKDGEFLE
-426 EIQTV
+426 EM
-431 QKNET
+431 KT
-436 KPRWN
+436 KQVNQDKSKWK
-441 HSLNGYYVGSIGKW
+441 HSVNAYYTGNIGKW
-455 QVDVNADYYFGRA
+455 QVDVNADYLFGQS
-468 ETLQTITNNG
+468 EKLQQITNN
-478 EEAAESTSKVRNY
+478 EEKAAESTSKVRNY
-491 LYAVKAVASSP
+491 LYAVKAVASTP
-502 VGKGHFSIGT
+502 IGKGHLSIGT

-521 LFLQSGFSADAN
+521 LFLQSGFSADAD

-539 LWSVFADYSLPL
+539 SWSAFANYSLPL
-551 GKWSFSAGFRYEYQK
+551 GKWNLSAGFRYEHQQ
-566 TDYYENNIYKEEQSP
+566 TDYYENNIYKKEQSP
-581 TYNDFIP
+581 VYNDFIP

-597 DWSLTLSYKNY
+597 NWNLTLSYKYLKGNP
-608 KENVPYSIL
+608 PYSL
-617 TNAINY
+617 LSSAINY

-632 NPLLPKQTSDRLS
+632 NPLLEKQQNKAFL

-652 IYLTTWYQYVKNS
+652 IYISTWYNSVKNS
-665 LTTVTQAYNDET
+665 ITTVSQAYNDET
-677 HPGVTVIDYQVIPD
+677 HPGVTIIDYQNIPSAR
-691 TYSYGTMVTLAPRFG
+691 SYGGSITLAPKFG
-706 IWQPQLTTGVSFW
+706 FWQPQATINLSFW
-719 DSDLKTIGIDYDW
+719 DSDLEAIGINYDW
-732 NDPYWYV
+732 NDPYWYF
-739 ILDNTFT
+739 IFDNTFT
-746 LPKGWFINL
+746 LPKGWFINV
-755 QATYVPKFKQGSADK
+755 QGTYVPKFKQSASKK

-805 AMTAYSIG
+805 AMTAYSIS

-821 YDHQRVGV
+821 YDHQRVGLQ
-829 TLSYKFNAT
+829 LSYKFNAT

>member
-1 MKKRTK
+1 MKKRR
-7 NNRGWAMIL
+7 NNRGWAIIL
-16 LMLAISLQVQ
+16 LMLTVALQVQ
-26 AQNLITL
+26 AQNLISL
-33 KLENKP
+33 KLENRP

-59 TETEKHHVSA
+59 TETEKHSVSA
-69 DIQQKTQAE
+69 DIRQKTQAE
-78 AISMIL
+78 AIDMVL
-84 QGTPFIYKERA
+84 QGTPFIYKERE
-95 DYFAIQKKDTRAKA
+95 DYFAIQKKDTKAKA
-109 IEIRGKVMNEKNEP
+109 IEIRGMVIDEKNEP
-123 MPYCNVLLLASD
+123 MPYCNVLLLTSD
-135 STFVNGCVTQADGS
+135 STFVNGCVTKEDGS
-149 FLMLGEEGVPY
+149 FLMMGEESRPY
-160 SLRASYIGYATATQ
+160 LIKASYIGYITTTQ
-174 TIGDKNLIQLLPDAQ
+174 ALETRNLIQLLPDAL
-189 ALEEVTITAERP
+189 ALEEVTVTAERP

-214 IGTSLAKMGTASE
+214 IGTSLAKMGTAGE

-264 LERLRADEIVS
+264 LDRLRADEIVS

-280 TPGAQYAADV
+280 TPSAQYAANV
-290 PAVIRIRTIKQR
+290 PAVIRIRTVKQR
-302 GQGWSGSLA
+302 GQGWSGSFRT
-311 SNYDRGHKAR
+311 NYSQGSLAR
-321 GYEQVKL
+321 GNGQVNL
-328 NYRTGGLDIFGSGY
+328 NYRTGGLDIFGRAY
-342 VTRSTFYGNSTSD
+342 VTRSSFYGNSTSD
-355 DRLEASSVWDMHTQ
+355 DRLEASSVWDVHTQ
-369 TLRDRKLDY
+369 KHYNQKTDY
-378 FYGTL
+378 YFGTL
-383 GLNYDFNE
+383 GFNYDFNE
-391 RHSVGVRYEPNTLLN
+391 RHSIGLRYEPNAPFG
-406 NHHNH
+406 NHQKH
-411 VYANVIVKKDGEFLE
+411 VYSDVTVKKDDEFLE
-426 EIQTV
+426 EMKTEQV
-431 QKNET
+431 NQDKS
-436 KPRWN
+436 KWK
-441 HSLNGYYVGSIGKW
+441 HSVNAYYTGNIGKW
-455 QVDVNADYYFGRA
+455 QVDVNADYLFGQS
-468 ETLQTITNNG
+468 EKLQQITNNG
-478 EEAAESTSKVRNY
+478 EKAAESTSKVRNY
-491 LYAVKAVASSP
+491 LYAVKAVASTP
-502 VGKGHFSIGT
+502 IGKGHFSIGT

-521 LFLQSGFSADAN
+521 LFLQSGFSADAD

-539 LWSVFADYSLPL
+539 SWSAFANYSLPL
-551 GKWSFSAGFRYEYQK
+551 GKWNLSAGFRYEHQQ

-581 TYNDFIP
+581 VYNDFIP

-597 DWSLTLSYKNY
+597 DWNLNLSYKYLKGNP
-608 KENVPYSIL
+608 PYSL
-617 TNAINY
+617 LNSAINY

-632 NPLLPKQTSDRLS
+632 NPLLEKQQNKAFL

-652 IYLTTWYQYVKNS
+652 IYISTWYNSVKNS
-665 LTTVTQAYNDET
+665 ITTVSQAYNDET
-677 HPGVTVIDYQVIPD
+677 HPGVTIIDYQNIPSAR
-691 TYSYGTMVTLAPRFG
+691 SYGGNITLAPKFG
-706 IWQPQLTTGVSFW
+706 FWQPQATINLSFW
-719 DSDLKTIGIDYDW
+719 DSDLEAIGINYDW
-732 NDPYWYV
+732 NDPYWYF

-746 LPKGWFINL
+746 LPKGWFINV
-755 QATYVPKFKQGSADK
+755 QGTYVPKFKQSASKK

>member
-1 MKKRTK
+1 MKKRR
-7 NNRGWAMIL
+7 NNRGWVIIL
-16 LMLAISLQVQ
+16 LMLAIALQTQ
-26 AQNLITL
+26 AQNLISL

-59 TETEKHHVSA
+59 TETEKHSVSA
-69 DIQQKTQAE
+69 DIRQKTQAE
-78 AISMIL
+78 AIDMVL

-95 DYFAIQKKDTRAKA
+95 DYFAIQKKDTKAKA
-109 IEIRGKVMNEKNEP
+109 IEIRGMVMNEKNEP
-123 MPYCNVLLLASD
+123 MPYCNVLLLTSD
-135 STFVNGCVTQADGS
+135 STFVNGCVTKEDGS
-149 FLMLGEEGVPY
+149 FLMMGEEDRPY
-160 SLRASYIGYATATQ
+160 LIKASYIGYITTTQ
-174 TIGDKNLIQLLPDAQ
+174 ALEARNLIQLLPDAL
-189 ALEEVTITAERP
+189 ALEEVTVTAERP
-201 LIEPS
+201 LIEAS

-214 IGTSLAKMGTASE
+214 IGTSLAKMGTAGE

-264 LERLRADEIVS
+264 LDRLRADEIVS

-280 TPGAQYAADV
+280 TPGAQYAANV
-290 PAVIRIRTIKQR
+290 PAVIRIRTVKQR
-302 GQGWSGSLA
+302 GQGWSGSFRT
-311 SNYDRGHKAR
+311 NYSQGSLAR
-321 GYEQVKL
+321 GNGQVNL
-328 NYRTGGLDIFGSGY
+328 NYRTGGLDIFGMGY
-342 VTRSTFYGNSTSD
+342 VTRSSFYGNSTSD
-355 DRLEASSVWDMHTQ
+355 DRLEASSVWDVHTQ
-369 TLRDRKLDY
+369 KHYNQKTDY
-378 FYGTL
+378 FFGTL
-383 GLNYDFNE
+383 GFNYDFNE
-391 RHSVGVRYEPNTLLN
+391 RHSIGLRYEPNAPFG
-406 NHHNH
+406 NHKKH
-411 VYANVIVKKDGEFLE
+411 VYSDVTVKKDGEFLE
-426 EIQTV
+426 EIKTEQV
-431 QKNET
+431 NQDKS
-436 KPRWN
+436 KWK
-441 HSLNGYYVGSIGKW
+441 HSVNAYYTGNIGKW
-455 QVDVNADYYFGRA
+455 QVDVNADYLFGQS
-468 ETLQTITNNG
+468 EKLQQITNNG
-478 EEAAESTSKVRNY
+478 EKAAESTSKVRNY
-491 LYAVKAVASSP
+491 LYAVKAVASTP
-502 VGKGHFSIGT
+502 IGKGHFSIGT

-521 LFLQSGFSADAN
+521 LFQQSGFSADAD

-539 LWSVFADYSLPL
+539 SWSAFANYSLPL
-551 GKWSFSAGFRYEYQK
+551 GKWNLSAGFRYEHQQ

-581 TYNDFIP
+581 VYNDFIP

-597 DWSLTLSYKNY
+597 DWNLNLSYKYLKGNP
-608 KENVPYSIL
+608 PYSL
-617 TNAINY
+617 LNSAINY

-632 NPLLPKQTSDRLS
+632 NPLLEKQQNKAFL

-652 IYLTTWYQYVKNS
+652 IYISTWYNSVKNS
-665 LTTVTQAYNDET
+665 ITTVSQAYNDET
-677 HPGVTVIDYQVIPD
+677 HPGVTIIDYQNIPSAR
-691 TYSYGTMVTLAPRFG
+691 SYGGNITLAPKFG
-706 IWQPQLTTGVSFW
+706 FWQPQATINLSFW
-719 DSDLKTIGIDYDW
+719 DSDLEAIGINYDW
-732 NDPYWYV
+732 NDPYWYF

-746 LPKGWFINL
+746 LPKGWFINV
-755 QATYVPKFKQGSADK
+755 QGSYVPKFKQSASKK